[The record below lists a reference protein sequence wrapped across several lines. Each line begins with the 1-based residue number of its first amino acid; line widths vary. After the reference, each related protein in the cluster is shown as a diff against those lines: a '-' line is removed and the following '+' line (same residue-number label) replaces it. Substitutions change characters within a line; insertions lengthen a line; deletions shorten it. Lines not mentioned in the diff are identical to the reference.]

1 MDGESRTYKSQM
13 KKGLILG
20 RFQPLHLGH
29 LNVIQEVIKEKLE
42 PIICI
47 GSSQKGNTLNNPF
60 TSLERKSMI
69 KIIMDK
75 LDVKYEIH
83 EIPDINDYG
92 KYVSH
97 LEKFVPDFDFVY
109 SGNLLVQK
117 LFKEAGHCVLIPR
130 FVNREVW
137 EGSAI
142 RQAMLEEDEW
152 ESAVPPQIVNYI
164 HNLNGTERLK
174 NIS

>member
-1 MDGESRTYKSQM
+1 M

-60 TSLERKSMI
+60 TSQERKSMI

-75 LDVKYEIH
+75 LEVKYEIH
-83 EIPDINDYG
+83 EIPDIDDYE
-92 KYVSH
+92 KYVSDH
-97 LEKFVPDFDFVY
+97 RPVALRLHFD
-109 SGNLLVQK
+109 
-117 LFKEAGHCVLIPR
+117 
-130 FVNREVW
+130 
-137 EGSAI
+137 
-142 RQAMLEEDEW
+142 
-152 ESAVPPQIVNYI
+152 
-164 HNLNGTERLK
+164 
-174 NIS
+174 